1 MNKNLQNIEEF
12 ISQSGYL
19 SDEKKEEI
27 LKALKDANKE
37 LEITAFKLERTEKV
51 KRTTAILL
59 EETIEELEQKR
70 KAVEEQGKIIKAEND
85 RKTKELEEARQLQ
98 LSMLPKELPKLQN
111 LEIAVHMKTA
121 TEVGG
126 DYYDFNVDPEGTLT
140 VAIGDATGHGM
151 KAGIIVSMI
160 KALFASGGSK
170 LDMKSFFNQ
179 SSDTLK
185 GIELGRLMMAFI
197 MLKIKDNKIE
207 FANAGMPP
215 LFIYRKQSNMVE
227 EIMINGMP
235 LGAMKNFPYEIK
247 ELEISSGDTILLLSD
262 GLPELKNLKN
272 EQYSYNKVKEEFRSS
287 AEKSPDE
294 IVEHL
299 KNSASQWSKGTE
311 PDDDVTFVVI
321 KVK

>member
-1 MNKNLQNIEEF
+1 MNQKLQKIFDVIQQNEK
-12 ISQSGYL
+12 L
-19 SDEKKEEI
+19 SEDEKNPLLKSLKEV
-27 LKALKDANKE
+27 DKE

-51 KRTTAILL
+51 KKTTAILL

-70 KAVEEQGKIIKAEND
+70 KAVEEQGKIIQADND

-98 LSMLPKELPKLQN
+98 LSMLPIELPQLPN
-111 LEIAVHMKTA
+111 LDIAVYMKTA

-126 DYYDFNVDPEGTLT
+126 DYYDFNVDPDGTLT
-140 VAIGDATGHGM
+140 FAIGDATGHGM
-151 KAGIIVSMI
+151 KAGIIVSMV
-160 KALFASGGSK
+160 KALFSSGESSPDIK
-170 LDMKSFFNQ
+170 TFFNQ

-197 MLKIKDNKIE
+197 MLKIKSNKLE

-215 LFIYRKQSNMVE
+215 LYIYRRQSEGVE

-262 GLPELKNLKN
+262 GLPELKNEKN
-272 EQYSYNKVKEEFRSS
+272 EQYSYARVKDEFMS
-287 AEKSPDE
+287 AAQKNSNE

-299 KNSASQWSKGTE
+299 KNSASEWSNEIE